1 MRLKTLKALLHDIN
15 PEVLINYLF
24 LIFNDCILSK
34 RRSKKKRT
42 SKYFHPIVTIKKPDR
57 AGNYVLTTRVSTIW
71 EILDCQKA
79 VQTT

>member
-1 MRLKTLKALLHDIN
+1 MTDIN

-57 AGNYVLTTRVSTIW
+57 AENYVSTTNMHLDPTYTHA
-71 EILDCQKA
+71 IL
-79 VQTT
+79 